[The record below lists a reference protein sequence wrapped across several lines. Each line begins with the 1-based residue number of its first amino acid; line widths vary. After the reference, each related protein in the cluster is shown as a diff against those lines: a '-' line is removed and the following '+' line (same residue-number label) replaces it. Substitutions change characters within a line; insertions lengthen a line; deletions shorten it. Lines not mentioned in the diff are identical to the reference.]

1 MLQIKPEVANPLPL
15 SFVFSICF
23 TAFLENTIPIIP
35 KTKPIKGINNDKTPT
50 VKEIT
55 ELLFVWL
62 FSDTYYLSL
71 LINNSMY
78 LFIHRCYF
86 PDILNNLALIRNK
99 DASSCPTIAPVNLIS
114 VYLVFI

>member
-50 VKEIT
+50 VKEMT
-55 ELLFVWL
+55 ELLFVWF
-62 FSDTYYLSL
+62 FSATYYLSL
-71 LINNSMY
+71 QINNSMY
-78 LFIHRCYF
+78 LFIHRYYF
-86 PDILNNLALIRNK
+86 PDILINLALYIKKERNFN
-99 DASSCPTIAPVNLIS
+99 SGIAPDCLRS
-114 VYLVFI
+114 